1 MKIEKQLKAEKIREW
16 TDDELK
22 EKDRAF
28 AEQLFRL
35 KFQFAS
41 GQPDVLA
48 NMRVLRKNLARVK
61 TVLREK
67 QIKPTETGK
76 S

>member
-16 TDDELK
+16 TDEELK

>member
-1 MKIEKQLKAEKIREW
+1 MKIEKALKAEKIREW

-22 EKDRAF
+22 EKDRTF
-28 AEQLFRL
+28 SEQLFRL
-35 KFQFAS
+35 KFLFAS

-48 NMRVLRKNLARVK
+48 NMRVLRRNLARVK

-67 QIKPTETGK
+67 QIKPAETGK